1 MDLNQKV
8 ILLTGASGF
17 FGSALAPELARAEA
31 TLALHFHSNEQQA
44 SSIQR
49 QIISDDGSARIYQAD
64 LSKVPEAEALVER
77 VLADF
82 NHLDVI
88 IHSAG
93 NFRKTPF
100 GQIRED
106 DWNEVFAT
114 HVKGFFF
121 LAQKAAPALRAS
133 KGKILIFADIAAY
146 RPYLSYLPYSAGKA
160 ALLSLNKGLAR
171 ALAPEVTVNA
181 IAPGIIERPAQ
192 KELQDEKLRQRIPLQ
207 RFGTVEE
214 ITRAVLF
221 LLKDVDFMT
230 GSVLRIDGGRIIS
243 TTDEIP

>member
-1 MDLNQKV
+1 MDLSNRV

-17 FGSALAPELARAEA
+17 FGSALAPELTRAGA
-31 TLALHFHSNEQQA
+31 TLALHFNSNA
-44 SSIQR
+44 PPAASIQR
-49 QIISDDGSARIYQAD
+49 QIISAGGSARIYQAD
-64 LSKVPEAEALVER
+64 FSKVAEAEALVDR

-88 IHSAG
+88 IHAAG

-106 DWNEVFAT
+106 EWDEVFAA

-121 LAQKAAPALRAS
+121 LAQKAAPALRAAN
-133 KGKILIFADIAAY
+133 GKILIFADIAAY
-146 RPYLSYLPYSAGKA
+146 RPYLSHLPYSAAKA

-181 IAPGIIERPAQ
+181 IAPGIIEHPDQ
-192 KELQDEKLRQRIPLQ
+192 KELQNEKLLHRIPLQ
-207 RFGTVEE
+207 RFGKAEE
-214 ITRAVLF
+214 ITGAVLF
-221 LLKDVDFMT
+221 LLREADYAT
-230 GSVLRIDGGRIIS
+230 GSVLTIDGGRLLI
-243 TTDEIP
+243 ENNLP

>member
-1 MDLNQKV
+1 MDLSNRV

-17 FGSALAPELARAEA
+17 LGSVLAPELARTGAK
-31 TLALHFHSNEQQA
+31 LALHFHSNEQPA
-44 SSIQR
+44 SNIQQ
-49 QIISDDGSARIYQAD
+49 QIITAGGIARSYQAD
-64 LSKVPEAEALVER
+64 LSKVAEAEALADR
-77 VLADF
+77 ILADF
-82 NHLDVI
+82 NQLHVI
-88 IHSAG
+88 IHAAG

-106 DWNEVFAT
+106 DWDEVFAT

-146 RPYLSYLPYSAGKA
+146 RPYLSYLPYSAAKA
-160 ALLSLNKGLAR
+160 TLLALNKGLAR

-181 IAPGIIERPAQ
+181 IAPGIIERVDK

-207 RFGTVEE
+207 RFGTAEE
-214 ITRAVLF
+214 ISSAILF
-221 LLKDVDFMT
+221 LLRDADYAT
-230 GSVLRIDGGRIIS
+230 GSVLTIDGGRLIS
-243 TTDEIP
+243 TASDL

>member
-1 MDLNQKV
+1 MDLSNRV

-17 FGSALAPELARAEA
+17 FGSALAPELARAGA
-31 TLALHFHSNEQQA
+31 MLALHFHSNEQQA

-49 QIISDDGSARIYQAD
+49 QIISEGGSARIYQAD
-64 LSKVPEAEALVER
+64 LSKVVEAEALADR

-88 IHSAG
+88 IHAAG

-106 DWNEVFAT
+106 DWDEAFAA

-146 RPYLSYLPYSAGKA
+146 RPYLSYLPYSAAKA
-160 ALLSLNKGLAR
+160 ALLLLNKGLAR

-181 IAPGIIERPAQ
+181 IAPGIIERPDQ

-207 RFGTVEE
+207 RFGTAEE

-221 LLKDVDFMT
+221 LLRDTDYAT
-230 GSVLRIDGGRIIS
+230 GSVLTIDGGRLIS
-243 TTDEIP
+243 TTNENL